1 MMIYNDDAAV
11 VFDISKDSKNWY
23 VKDDDM
29 KIYLND
35 TRIKAIMKST
45 MWWLKNDILYLLSPQ
60 YKYRQEFEKAK
71 TDRELLDFIK
81 NH

>member
-1 MMIYNDDAAV
+1 MMIYNDDAAI

-60 YKYRQEFEKAK
+60 YKYRQEFEKTK